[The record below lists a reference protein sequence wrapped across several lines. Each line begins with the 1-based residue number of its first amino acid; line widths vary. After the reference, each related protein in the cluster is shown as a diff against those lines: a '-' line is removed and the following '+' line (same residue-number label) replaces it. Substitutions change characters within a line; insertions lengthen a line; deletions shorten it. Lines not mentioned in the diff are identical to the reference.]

1 MLDYADRTDRTTDH
15 DPLVTAEELAD
26 DLDCGESLALFDD
39 LDTSDLFGQPLT
51 LVRSD

>member
-1 MLDYADRTDRTTDH
+1 MIDYDDRADRTTDH
-15 DPLVTAEELAD
+15 DPVVTAEELAD

-51 LVRSD
+51 MVRAD